1 MNKRTNDGLIN
12 LILTALMIAMV
23 FLAGNIIKIP
33 TVGGFVHIGDCMVFI
48 SAVLLGKKRGA
59 IAAGI
64 GMALV
69 DIAGAYYIWAPFT
82 FVIKAVMAYITGA
95 ILEKYKKRT
104 ASVYILSFITAGV
117 FMVVGYFLAGAII
130 AAGLSADGLT
140 GSFIGGLAI
149 AAKDIVGNI
158 IQVTTGIIIALPLS
172 AVVLKAKKSVI

>member
-1 MNKRTNDGLIN
+1 MNKRANDGLIN

-23 FLAGNIIKIP
+23 FLAGSIIKIP
-33 TVGGFVHIGDCMVFI
+33 TVGGFVQMGDCMVFI

-59 IAAGI
+59 VAAGI

-95 ILEKYKKRT
+95 ILEKYKIRT
-104 ASVYILSFITAGV
+104 PFAYIISFIVAAI
-117 FMVVGYFLAGAII
+117 FMVVGYFLAGAVI
-130 AAGLSADGLT
+130 AAGLSADGLA
-140 GSFIGGLAI
+140 GGFIGGLAL